1 MNRVLT
7 RSHVLHSYPLVSKS
21 LHGVWWDKISSLVCS
36 LILTRFPFLVD
47 LCLPARVCIFGF
59 LSLFSLVFDILH
71 MENRWARTQSSHVAQ
86 IPNVMIFRKVKYQ
99 IDHSVFFIIVPSEF
113 GLYYLIYVS
122 HRFQFL
128 FFSWDI
134 SFFTQ
139 FPVNLYFFQVSFCC
153 ILLKIYTKSWA

>member
-21 LHGVWWDKISSLVCS
+21 LHGVWCDKISSLVCS

-71 MENRWARTQSSHVAQ
+71 MENRWARTQSSHVAR
-86 IPNVMIFRKVKYQ
+86 IPNVMIFRKVRYQ
-99 IDHSVFFIIVPSEF
+99 IDHSVFLLLFLLNLAYIISF
-113 GLYYLIYVS
+113 MSSIGFNFCFS
-122 HRFQFL
+122 HGIFL
-128 FFSWDI
+128 FLHNFQWI
-134 SFFTQ
+134 CIFFRY
-139 FPVNLYFFQVSFCC
+139 PSAAY
-153 ILLKIYTKSWA
+153 Y